1 MDKLNIQIAVEGLQ
15 KAEQLAIQVNE
26 KLAELR
32 TLADELNSAIKN
44 ISFEQIYQDEVQTDI
59 GNQDK

>member
-15 KAEQLAIQVNE
+15 KAEQLAKQVNE